1 MKKYQLAIIGGGP
14 AGYTAAEKAGKAGL
28 SVVLFEKK
36 ALGGVCLNE
45 GCVPTKTLLY
55 SAKMYDIAK
64 ESKRFGV
71 TFNESQY
78 DFKRIISRKNKV
90 VRKLILGVK
99 AKMEK
104 ANVECVM
111 GEAQVID
118 EQTIE
123 CNEIQYQ
130 FEKLIVCTGSSSFVP
145 PIKGLNE
152 TVFWTH
158 NEALT
163 TQEVPESLIIIGG
176 GVIGIEFASFY
187 NSLGTEVTVIEL
199 MDEILPGMDKDLSAL
214 LRTEYTKKGINFILQ
229 TKVEEIKEK
238 EDKIAVAITIN
249 VGSQTLIADKVLL
262 STGRKPNTHKLNWTT
277 LDITFNEKGLLTTNK
292 HLQSSNP
299 NVYICGDVNGVSLL
313 AHTAIREAEV
323 AVNHILGIEDEMN
336 YKAIPAVVYTNPE
349 YATVGQTE
357 EELTAADI
365 DYTSTSLPLSYSG
378 RFVAENE
385 GFNGLCKVLIDSKTQ
400 TILGVHILGNPASEI
415 ITTAA
420 MAIEL
425 KLTTKEWGKIVFPHP
440 TVNEIF
446 KEFL

>member
-229 TKVEEIKEK
+229 TKVQEIKEK
-238 EDKIAVAITIN
+238 EDKIAVSITIN